1 MKIFELGMMHAVII
15 ERPVGLSSFFDQAEC
30 RLKSEES
37 VATPVGNTAH
47 MKNDQLKHR
56 PSQWALF
63 LALVVVATLRC
74 ADMGM
79 MKSTTSVRTYSEMCL
94 FLFLAIF
101 SLSRTEHVG
110 TFSSMTNETVGE
122 MRLSLDYYFSP

>member
-1 MKIFELGMMHAVII
+1 MILGQRGSYYEAFWKYVRTMMHAVTI

-30 RLKSEES
+30 RLKSEEWA
-37 VATPVGNTAH
+37 ATPVGNTAH

-79 MKSTTSVRTYSEMCL
+79 MKSTTSVRTLKCVYFCSWRS
-94 FLFLAIF
+94 FLFRGQSTWVPFLQRPMKQ
-101 SLSRTEHVG
+101 SER
-110 TFSSMTNETVGE
+110 
-122 MRLSLDYYFSP
+122 